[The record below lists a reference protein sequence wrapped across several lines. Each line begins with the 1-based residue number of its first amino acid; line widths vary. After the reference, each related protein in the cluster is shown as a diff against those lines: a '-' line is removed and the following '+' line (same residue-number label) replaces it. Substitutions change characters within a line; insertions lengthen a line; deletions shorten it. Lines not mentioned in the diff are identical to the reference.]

1 MWRVATDNKLLLVY
15 RYSPAI
21 SPLGCITQIHASCE
35 GLVRVVIMKTATI
48 TVRR

>member
-15 RYSPAI
+15 RYSPAN
-21 SPLGCITQIHASCE
+21 ASCE